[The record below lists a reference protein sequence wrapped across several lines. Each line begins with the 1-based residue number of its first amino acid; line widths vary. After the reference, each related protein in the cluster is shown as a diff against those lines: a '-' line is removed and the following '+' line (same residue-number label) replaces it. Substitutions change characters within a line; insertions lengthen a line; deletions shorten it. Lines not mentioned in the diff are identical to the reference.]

1 MGARPCA
8 FYGALTLI
16 AQPLR
21 RPGEPIVSV
30 IFQCPI
36 AGGEV
41 RTDIKADRA
50 MLAKNRNIRLYV
62 RCECC
67 GAEHRF
73 SAKEGALE
81 AA

>member
-1 MGARPCA
+1 
-8 FYGALTLI
+8 
-16 AQPLR
+16 
-21 RPGEPIVSV
+21 VSV

-50 MLAKNRNIRLYV
+50 MLAKNRNVRLYV